1 MKAIVIGSTKQLLF
15 FAIYGFFGSIIVFLA
30 AAVWLLNARS
40 ELDLWHTTEL
50 KHEYHQQSGLKNFDE
65 YMALEKDLFSELDN
79 KIYQTYQPSKP
90 SPINRYETGS
100 LSDPRVWQTNWNR
113 SFEWSNPSAEYGVLF
128 IHGMSDSP
136 YAISHLAK
144 HFRDSAYVLG
154 LRLPGHGTIPAGLT
168 GIAWPD
174 LASAVKLAT
183 EHMKSKLNGKPLYV
197 VGFST
202 GAALALNLELENSAK
217 TVSGTLSIDSVTS
230 NDSVSASKP
239 ETIQPVYSGMVFIS
253 PAIGL
258 QPIAAGAKWQAM
270 LGNVLGYEKL
280 FWNSISVEYDPF
292 KYASFAVNAGD
303 VVYQLSQRN
312 YQITSTMNNRQLQAL
327 PPILTFQSLAD
338 DTVSSTA
345 VVDHLYQFLPSD
357 KHELVIFDINRN
369 PNNRQLIV
377 NDPMEEMSSIWLINA
392 MNYKLTMIENDIK
405 REHYVQQTRVQKTSI
420 QQSSVQMTSAQQTT
434 SQQAIVQQHEMGGG
448 DSQTSKPLAL
458 EWPRGVYSLSH
469 VALPFPESDPLYG
482 PNYLKETNHIQIG
495 QAKFTGER
503 GLFGIPAAEML
514 RQKWNPFYPFMIE
527 QMEAFIEP

>member
-1 MKAIVIGSTKQLLF
+1 MKAIVIGSTKQLVF
-15 FAIYGFFGSIIVFLA
+15 FAIYGFIGSIIVFLA
-30 AAVWLLNARS
+30 AVVWLLNARS
-40 ELDLWHTTEL
+40 ELELWHTTEL

-65 YMALEKDLFSELDN
+65 YMALESDLFSELDN

-90 SPINRYETGS
+90 SLINRYEKGS
-100 LSDPRVWQTNWNR
+100 LSDPGVWETNWNR
-113 SFEWSNPSAEYGVLF
+113 TFEWPNPSAEYGVLF

-136 YAISHLAK
+136 YAMSHLAK

-168 GIAWPD
+168 GITWPD
-174 LASAVKLAT
+174 LASAVNLAT

-202 GAALALNLELENSAK
+202 GAALALNLELENSAE
-217 TVSGTLSIDSVTS
+217 TFSAGLSLDSVTS
-230 NDSVSASKP
+230 IDSATSIEP
-239 ETIQPVYSGMVFIS
+239 EESSQLATIKPVYSGMVFIS

-280 FWNSISVEYDPF
+280 FWNSISAEYDPF

-312 YQITSTMNNRQLQAL
+312 YQITSTMSNEQLQAL

-345 VVDHLYQFLPSD
+345 VVEHLYQFLPSD

-377 NDPMEEMSSIWLINA
+377 NDPMEEMAPLWLNNA
-392 MNYKLTMIENDIK
+392 LNYKLTLIENDIE
-405 REHYVQQTRVQKTSI
+405 REHF
-420 QQSSVQMTSAQQTT
+420 VQMTSIQMNNAQQ
-434 SQQAIVQQHEMGGG
+434 VEMGQD

-482 PNYLKETNHIQIG
+482 PDYLKETNHIQIG
-495 QAKFTGER
+495 QAIFTGER
-503 GLFGIPAAEML
+503 GSQIIPAP
-514 RQKWNPFYPFMIE
+514 Q
-527 QMEAFIEP
+527 